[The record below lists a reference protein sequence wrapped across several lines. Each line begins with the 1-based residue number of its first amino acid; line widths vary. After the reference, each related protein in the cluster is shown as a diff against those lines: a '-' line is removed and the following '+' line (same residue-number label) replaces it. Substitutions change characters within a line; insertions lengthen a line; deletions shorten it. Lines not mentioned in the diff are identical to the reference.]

1 MVSVEANQS
10 SMCTVCVCV
19 YMNIYKGLFFS
30 HKEWDYAIFRKMEGN
45 GDYDVKEKKSAY
57 KDNITHFLS
66 YVESIYKR
74 EKRH

>member
-1 MVSVEANQS
+1 MP
-10 SMCTVCVCV
+10 
-19 YMNIYKGLFFS
+19 FS
-30 HKEWDYAIFRKMEGN
+30 EKWEGN
-45 GDYDVKEKKSAY
+45 GYYDIKEKKPAH

>member
-1 MVSVEANQS
+1 
-10 SMCTVCVCV
+10 
-19 YMNIYKGLFFS
+19 
-30 HKEWDYAIFRKMEGN
+30 MEGN

-74 EKRH
+74 EKRQGRKWLFEKTRDTAMGEEV